1 MFERCAQAHS
11 RGHEVYIHANCQPLS
26 FDFTLS
32 EPYLLYSHDAFDRVK
47 AAPSEERASLYREP
61 AFRNRLRHNFQHP
74 KQGILFYGD
83 WTQVERDGVAVTE
96 LAPRGKKNPLG
107 YVFFLPLG
115 VPLVAKISQND
126 EQGGAPFF
134 NHSEG
139 GMAASRGRAQP

>member
-47 AAPSEERASLYREP
+47 AAPAEERASLYREP

-83 WTQVERDGVAVTE
+83 WTQVERDGVAGTE
-96 LAPRGKKNPLG
+96 LAPRGKKEPPG
-107 YVFFLPLG
+107 YVFELPLRVQRVDERYPKERDG
-115 VPLVAKISQND
+115 VSPLL
-126 EQGGAPFF
+126 
-134 NHSEG
+134 
-139 GMAASRGRAQP
+139 